1 MGHGF
6 CCTVLVREC
15 SPRQCRKSRVGK
27 IMLSSHTPA
36 ITAGQIKKEEAVVA
50 NMVKCDLQM
59 QKTETC
65 GASVQNVHCTKAG
78 TAGGRNIQSKVNIW
92 QIGVSIWV
100 SHLQTFWSQQ
110 RSSQFGQ
117 GVLRHSLDVSQN
129 RPNES
134 WCESDY
140 FLFWGQRSLHSAV
153 RFVRMDSCFLYISF
167 ILVESWFFLLSWP
180 LDSSMQCDS
189 TVLMFLR
196 TSVILFQPLLNCL
209 KSPYCGETQVSVI
222 EKNK

>member
-36 ITAGQIKKEEAVVA
+36 ITVGQIKKEEAVVA

-92 QIGVSIWV
+92 QIAVSIWV

-117 GVLRHSLDVSQN
+117 GVLRHTLDVSQN

-140 FLFWGQRSLHSAV
+140 FLFWWQRSLHWLTQ
-153 RFVRMDSCFLYISF
+153 LYALLGWTVASY
-167 ILVESWFFLLSWP
+167 ILA
-180 LDSSMQCDS
+180 
-189 TVLMFLR
+189 
-196 TSVILFQPLLNCL
+196 LF
-209 KSPYCGETQVSVI
+209 
-222 EKNK
+222 